1 MRRHAI
7 LFICFLI
14 FAIGT
19 VNTALAKRV
28 ALVIANSDYQYAEKL
43 LNPTNDARAIAAA
56 FRRLDFDEV
65 ILKEDLDYRNLRLA
79 LKDFANKSAGAE
91 LAMVYFAGHGIE
103 VSGQNYLIPTDA
115 RLESATDIDFE
126 GIPLPSVMSSVEGAN
141 NLKLVILDACRNNPF
156 RSRMA
161 LRSGTRSIGR
171 GLAKVEPENNTM
183 VAFAAKEGTVALDGE
198 GEHSPYANALL
209 QVIEEPGV
217 EIGFMFR
224 RVRDLVLKATG
235 QRQEPFTYGS
245 LGGTPIYLKSP
256 EKTVDAKET
265 AESEDRIAKLRE
277 ELEELKRQFNED
289 RNADA
294 EDENKSENI
303 VVAKAE
309 PKTRE
314 NTNAGETAK
323 RKGSSTQDEFS
334 APAGTTK
341 TDKDEPTVVASAQ
354 PVPTAAEKDA
364 NAEPKANPVEPS
376 PTPQLVTD
384 IQQQLARLNCN
395 PGPADGLW
403 GLRTS
408 SAISDLNSETGK
420 KLNTSGPQQETLDTL
435 RAMQGPVCKTP
446 APQIVKPKPVKRT
459 KPKVVNKRKPTVV
472 KKNPYAA
479 PSTYGAPRQT
489 YSSPKKKKE
498 YWGGED
504 TRLGCESGAEITEKC
519 F

>member
-1 MRRHAI
+1 MRRHAV
-7 LFICFLI
+7 LLMCFLI
-14 FAIGT
+14 FAMGAIKD
-19 VNTALAKRV
+19 AAAKRV
-28 ALVIANSDYQYAEKL
+28 ALVIANSDYTHAEKL
-43 LNPTNDARAIAAA
+43 LNPTNDARALAAA
-56 FRRLDFDEV
+56 FKRLDFDEV
-65 ILKEDLDYRNLRLA
+65 ILKEDLDYRSLRLA

-91 LAMVYFAGHGIE
+91 LALVYFAGHGIE

-126 GIPLPSVMSSVEGAN
+126 GIPLPSVMSSVEGAQS
-141 NLKLVILDACRNNPF
+141 LRLVILDACRNNPF

-161 LRSGTRSIGR
+161 FRSGTRSIGR
-171 GLAKVEPENNTM
+171 GLAKVEPDNNTM
-183 VAFAAKEGTVALDGE
+183 VAFAAKEGTVALDGDTD
-198 GEHSPYANALL
+198 HSPYANALL

-256 EKTVDAKET
+256 AKTADAKET

-277 ELEELKRQFNED
+277 ELEELKRQFNEG
-289 RNADA
+289 RNSDA
-294 EDENKSENI
+294 EAETKSENV

-314 NTNAGETAK
+314 NTDAKETAV
-323 RKGSSTQDEFS
+323 RKGPSTQDEFS
-334 APAGTTK
+334 APADGK
-341 TDKDEPTVVASAQ
+341 NEPTIVASAQ

-364 NAEPKANPVEPS
+364 NAEPKASPVEPS
-376 PTPQLVTD
+376 ATPQLVTD
-384 IQQQLARLNCN
+384 IQKQLARLSCN

-408 SAISDLNSETGK
+408 SAISDLNAESGK
-420 KLNTSGPQQETLDTL
+420 KLNASGPEQETLDAL

-446 APQIVKPKPVKRT
+446 APQVVKPKPVKRT
-459 KPKVVNKRKPTVV
+459 KPKVVKRAKPPVA
-472 KKNPYAA
+472 KKNPYATQR
-479 PSTYGAPRQT
+479 PYNAPRRT
-489 YSSPKKKKE
+489 NTPPKKKE

-504 TRLGCESGAEITEKC
+504 TRLGCESGAELTEKC

>member
-1 MRRHAI
+1 MRRNAI
-7 LFICFLI
+7 FLIGFLI
-14 FAIGT
+14 FAIGM
-19 VNTALAKRV
+19 VSEAAAKRV
-28 ALVIANSDYQYAEKL
+28 ALVIANSDYEYAEKL
-43 LNPTNDARAIAAA
+43 INPTNDARAIADA
-56 FRRLDFDEV
+56 FRRLDFDKV
-65 ILKEDLDYRNLRLA
+65 TLKENLNYRNLRLA
-79 LKDFANKSAGAE
+79 LKDFANESAGAE

-171 GLAKVEPENNTM
+171 GLAPVEPDNNTL
-183 VAFAAKEGTVALDGE
+183 VAFAAKEGTVALDGD

-209 QVIEEPGV
+209 QVVEQPGV

-235 QRQEPFTYGS
+235 LRQEPFTYGS

-256 EKTVDAKET
+256 AKTVDAKET

-277 ELEELKRQFNED
+277 ELDELKRQFNQGKTSD
-289 RNADA
+289 SKDNK
-294 EDENKSENI
+294 KSEEV

-309 PKTRE
+309 TKTRE
-314 NTNAGETAK
+314 NATAEQ
-323 RKGSSTQDEFS
+323 GPSTQDEFS
-334 APAGTTK
+334 GQNGPQ
-341 TDKDEPTVVASAQ
+341 VVASAQ
-354 PVPTAAEKDA
+354 PTPTSQEK
-364 NAEPKANPVEPS
+364 NATAGQPTNPIEQS
-376 PTPQLVTD
+376 ATPELVTG
-384 IQQQLARLNCN
+384 IQRELARLKCN
-395 PGPADGLW
+395 PGRADGLW

-408 SAISDLNSETGK
+408 SAIANVNKESGK
-420 KLNTSGPQQETLDTL
+420 KLSTTGPAQETLDAL

-446 APQIVKPKPVKRT
+446 APQIVKPTPVKP
-459 KPKVVNKRKPTVV
+459 KPKVVKKTKPPVA
-472 KKNPYAA
+472 KKNPYSA
-479 PSTYGAPRQT
+479 PKKNYSAPK
-489 YSSPKKKKE
+489 KKKKE

>member
-1 MRRHAI
+1 MRRHAA
-7 LFICFLI
+7 LFVFFLI

-65 ILKEDLDYRNLRLA
+65 VLKENLDYRNLRLA

-161 LRSGTRSIGR
+161 VRSGTRSIGR

-256 EKTVDAKET
+256 EKTADAKET

-277 ELEELKRQFNED
+277 ELDELKRQFNEG
-289 RNADA
+289 RNSDA
-294 EDENKSENI
+294 EAETKSEDI

-314 NTNAGETAK
+314 NTNAKETAE

-334 APAGTTK
+334 APAGSTNAGK
-341 TDKDEPTVVASAQ
+341 QEPTVVASAQ
-354 PVPTAAEKDA
+354 PIPTAAEKDA
-364 NAEPKANPVEPS
+364 NAEPQANPVEPS

-408 SAISDLNSETGK
+408 SAISDLNSESGK
-420 KLNTSGPQQETLDTL
+420 KLDASGPQQETLDVL

-446 APQIVKPKPVKRT
+446 APQIVKPKPVQRT
-459 KPKVVNKRKPTVV
+459 KPKVVRQANPPAV
-472 KKNPYAA
+472 KKKTYPGSNPYAA
-479 PSTYGAPRQT
+479 PRRPSAAP
-489 YSSPKKKKE
+489 KKKE